1 MKEVVIVDAVRT
13 PVGNHGGVFRDVD
26 AKELA
31 RTVIRG
37 LLDRTKINPAKIDEV
52 IFGCI
57 AQPSDA
63 PNITRV
69 AALMAGIPKEV
80 PGYTVIRNC
89 NSGMDAIVQA
99 WRNIQVGDG
108 EIYLVGGVESMS
120 NIPYIVKGARWGLKI
135 RHAQF
140 TDAMWEGLTDP
151 ICGQLMGRTA
161 ENLVD
166 EFGLTR
172 QEQDD
177 YAVQS
182 HKKAFMATRMEK
194 FADEIVPVE
203 VTKRVAG
210 QEVAKE
216 KILQDETINPGL
228 TAQKAALY
236 PAIFT
241 DKLERPGTVTPA
253 NACGISDGASAMLVM
268 SAEKAKELGYSALGR
283 VVSYGYAG
291 VEPHRMGIAPAHAMP
306 KALKKAGL
314 TLTDMD
320 LIEINEAF
328 AAQVLSVGKALKDDG
343 WDWNKVNVN
352 GGAIALGHPVG
363 SSGCRIVVTLLHE
376 MKRRAKD
383 GKPARYGLATLCA
396 AGGQGSALIVESV
409 AANGKN

>member
-13 PVGNHGGVFRDVD
+13 PVGNHGGAFRDVD
-26 AKELA
+26 AKSLA
-31 RTVIRG
+31 ITVIKG
-37 LLDRTKINPAKIDEV
+37 ILERTKIDPASISEV
-52 IFGCI
+52 ILGCI

-63 PNITRV
+63 PNISRV

-80 PGYTVIRNC
+80 PACTVARNC
-89 NSGMDAIVQA
+89 DSGIDAIVGA
-99 WRNIQVGDG
+99 WRGVQVGDG

-151 ICGQLMGRTA
+151 VCGQLMGRTA
-161 ENLVD
+161 ENLAE
-166 EFGLTR
+166 EFGVSR
-172 QEQDD
+172 QEQDE

-194 FADEIVPVE
+194 FVDEIVPVE
-203 VTKRVAG
+203 VVKKVAG
-210 QEVAKE
+210 TEVARE

-228 TAQKAALY
+228 SLQKAALY
-236 PAIFT
+236 PTVF
-241 DKLERPGTVTPA
+241 KEGGSVTPA
-253 NACGISDGASAMLVM
+253 NSCGISDGASAMLIM
-268 SAEKAKELGYSALGR
+268 TAEKAKELGYTPLGKI
-283 VVSYGYAG
+283 VAYGYAG
-291 VEPHRMGIAPAHAMP
+291 VEPHRMGIAPAYAVP

-314 TLTDMD
+314 TLKDMD

-328 AAQVLSVGKALKDDG
+328 AAQVISVGKALKDDG

-363 SSGCRIVVTLLHE
+363 SSGVRILVTMLHE
-376 MKRRAKD
+376 MKRRAKE
-383 GKPARYGLATLCA
+383 GKPAKYGLATLCA
-396 AGGQGSALIVESV
+396 AGGQGAALIVERV
-409 AANGKN
+409 

>member
-1 MKEVVIVDAVRT
+1 MKDVVIVDAVRT

-26 AKELA
+26 AKALA
-31 RTVIRG
+31 VTVIRG
-37 LLDRTKINPAKIDEV
+37 LLERTKIDPAKIDEV

-80 PGYTVIRNC
+80 PAYTVARNC
-89 NSGMDAIVQA
+89 DSGMDAMVQA
-99 WRNIQVGDG
+99 YRSIQVGDG

-120 NIPYIVKGARWGLKI
+120 NIPYIVKGARWGLKL
-135 RHAQF
+135 RHAEF

-161 ENLVD
+161 ENLVE
-166 EFGLTR
+166 EFGITR
-172 QEQDD
+172 QEQDA

-194 FADEIVPVE
+194 FIDEIIPVE
-203 VTKRVAG
+203 VTKRIAG
-210 QEVAKE
+210 QEVARE
-216 KILQDETINPGL
+216 KIVQDETINPGL
-228 TAQKAALY
+228 SMQKAALY
-236 PAIFT
+236 PTIF
-241 DKLERPGTVTPA
+241 KEGGTVTPA

-268 SAEKAKELGYSALGR
+268 TAEKAQALGYEPLGR
-283 VVSYGYAG
+283 VVAYAYAG
-291 VEPHRMGIAPAHAMP
+291 VEPHRMGIAPAHAVP

-314 TLTDMD
+314 TLKDMD

-328 AAQVLSVGKALKDDG
+328 AAQVLSVGKTLKDEG
-343 WDWNKVNVN
+343 WEWSKVNVN

-396 AGGQGSALIVESV
+396 AGGQGSAIILERV
-409 AANGKN
+409 NGQSNQ

>member
-1 MKEVVIVDAVRT
+1 MKDVVIVDAVRT

-26 AKELA
+26 AKALA
-31 RTVIRG
+31 VTVIRG
-37 LLDRTKINPAKIDEV
+37 LLERTKIDPAKIDEV

-80 PGYTVIRNC
+80 PAYTVARNC
-89 NSGMDAIVQA
+89 DSGMDAMVQA
-99 WRNIQVGDG
+99 YRSIQVGDG

-120 NIPYIVKGARWGLKI
+120 NIPYIVKGARWGLKL
-135 RHAQF
+135 RHAEF

-161 ENLVD
+161 ENLVE
-166 EFGLTR
+166 EFGITR
-172 QEQDD
+172 QEQDA

-194 FADEIVPVE
+194 FIDEIIPVE
-203 VTKRVAG
+203 VTKRIAG
-210 QEVAKE
+210 QEVARE
-216 KILQDETINPGL
+216 KIVQDETINPGL
-228 TAQKAALY
+228 SMQKAALY
-236 PAIFT
+236 PTIF
-241 DKLERPGTVTPA
+241 KEGGTVTPA

-268 SAEKAKELGYSALGR
+268 TAEKAQALGYEPLGR
-283 VVSYGYAG
+283 VVAYAYAG
-291 VEPHRMGIAPAHAMP
+291 VEPHRMGIAPAHAVP

-314 TLTDMD
+314 TLKDMD

-328 AAQVLSVGKALKDDG
+328 AAQVLSVGRTLKDEG
-343 WDWNKVNVN
+343 WEWSKVNVN

-396 AGGQGSALIVESV
+396 AGGQGSAIILERV
-409 AANGKN
+409 NGQSNQ